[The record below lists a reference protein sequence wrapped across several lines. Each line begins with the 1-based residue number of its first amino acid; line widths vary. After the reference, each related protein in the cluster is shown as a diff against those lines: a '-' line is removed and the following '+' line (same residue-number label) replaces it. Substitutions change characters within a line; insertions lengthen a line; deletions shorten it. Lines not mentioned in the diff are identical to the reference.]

1 MIYRNLNFYEYR
13 IRIAYTLPFYASCAF
28 YKFLYIKIF
37 NN

>member
-28 YKFLYIKIF
+28 YKFLYIKI
-37 NN
+37 